1 MRKLHADIK
10 GIKPLSSIP
19 QGASKLWESN
29 ELALYYTYDANQ
41 GEITWIMVNKTN
53 QVIYACLLRG
63 ATLNINGQTVT
74 VPNYLFGDAF
84 AEVYFANGLSSYINS
99 LQDVQLYSLAIV
111 NDGNKMQVAFVFQL
125 PPNGVVQV
133 PEYGFVGLQSV
144 QGNLVTATPG
154 KDNLYA
160 IIYDYME
167 ILEYENEAGVSVT
180 APPDPYA
187 VFSYSFNVIEMGY
200 PITRRVIFE
209 IPEEDVNTAKS
220 MIKDLKGIFSMLKK
234 AL

>member
-1 MRKLHADIK
+1 MRKLHADVK
-10 GIKPLSSIP
+10 GIKPLASIP

-53 QVIYACLLRG
+53 QVMYACLLRG
-63 ATLNINGQTVT
+63 ATLNINGRTVT

-220 MIKDLKGIFSMLKK
+220 MIKDLKGIFNTLKK